1 MYWLNGL
8 NTSHRLCQ
16 GLEMWHCALPG
27 MAFGRSSPDL
37 SGHNRNAV
45 SVTDVSHW
53 SSVYAPPGVSY
64 GQSLWS
70 PAGTRMTVAGTGGFR
85 PASCTLI
92 ASVKLTSESNQ
103 VTLSNR
109 SGVSYTGLL
118 MYFTGGSLAILG
130 SSSGANWELFTTG
143 GIALGTL
150 WHRCAVTYDAATGT
164 ARTYIDAKQDL
175 AATITPASLGWEAAD
190 WHVYS
195 EPSVPFFGFQS
206 DSKVYSRA
214 LSAAEIRE
222 EYVES
227 LTGNRRLFAPSS
239 VARRAYV
246 AAAPSTKYW
255 ISSGRSARIIGG
267 GIGT

>member
-27 MAFGRSSPDL
+27 VAFGRSSPDL
-37 SGHNRNAV
+37 SGRNRNAV
-45 SVTDVSHW
+45 SATSDGHW

-64 GQSLWS
+64 GHSLWS
-70 PAGTRMTVAGTGGFR
+70 SGGVRMTAAGTSNLR
-85 PASCTLI
+85 PASATLL
-92 ASVKLTSESNQ
+92 ATVKLTSAGAQ

-109 SGVSYTGLL
+109 SGNTYTGLTL
-118 MYFTGGSLAILG
+118 YFSGAALVILG
-130 SSSGANWELFTTG
+130 STSGANWELFSSG
-143 GIALGTL
+143 ASIGTE
-150 WHRCAVTYDAATGT
+150 WTRCAVTYDASTGK
-164 ARTYIDAKQDL
+164 ANSYVNAKLDL
-175 AATITPASLGWEAAD
+175 SLSITPAALAWESSD
-190 WHVYS
+190 WSVYS
-195 EPSVPFFGFQS
+195 DPAVPFSGYQH

-239 VARRAYV
+239 VARRADA
-246 AAAPSTKYW
+246 AAAPTGNRRRRVL
-255 ISSGRSARIIGG
+255 IGSGY
-267 GIGT
+267 